1 MTRFPGLDLRA
12 RRNHRGESA
21 EGVDRA
27 AEVLDLRP
35 QPQSPYVTPASEP
48 ARRETCHRPTNRFA
62 LVLKDRISPVLCVI
76 ADKTA
81 RLARSSLRR
90 AAAEAQRMR
99 HRLSQSARRR
109 S

>member
-48 ARRETCHRPTNRFA
+48 ARRETFHRPTRFA
-62 LVLKDRISPVLCVI
+62 LVLKDRLSPLLCLI
-76 ADKTA
+76 ADKAA
-81 RLARSSLRR
+81 RLARSSLPR
-90 AAAEAQRMR
+90 AAAEAQRMH
-99 HRLSQSARRR
+99 HRLSQSTRRR